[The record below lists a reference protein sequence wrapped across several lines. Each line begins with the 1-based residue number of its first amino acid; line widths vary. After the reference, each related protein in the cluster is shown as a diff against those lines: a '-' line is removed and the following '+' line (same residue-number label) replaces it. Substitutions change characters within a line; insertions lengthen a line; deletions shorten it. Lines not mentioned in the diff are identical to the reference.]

1 MSDGPGI
8 VTAEAAGGRG
18 AIAGWRRPAPA
29 GWLRR
34 GLRWARSSWVDLV
47 WAAFVGV
54 NLLGMREMGAWSTI
68 PFLVIWVSLTLV
80 YGLRMWR
87 LQPAILTVAVVTL
100 ATGGIIVGQV
110 VDGQQEADY
119 LVEVPLV
126 ALMFL
131 AMVWH
136 GRRRQAALLERLAAM
151 EEVQRVSRENLRLLE
166 QQQLFLVDASHELGT
181 PITVA
186 LGHAELIEQT
196 VTDNMVAE
204 DARVVIGELARLR
217 RLSSRML
224 LLASVGSPG
233 FLDLAPVGV
242 DSIVMEALGRWGYA
256 PRRWRLGEVAE
267 ATVPGDG
274 DRLAVAIDAL
284 LENAVA
290 HTDKDD
296 HIELSVRV
304 EDGHVIL
311 AVTDSGC
318 GIPEADLERIFGRF
332 SRATPYRSRE
342 VGGFGLGLPTA
353 VAIAEAHH
361 GSVRVNSTVGQ
372 GSTFE
377 LLIPAGP
384 TAAVNGMAEAYGAPT
399 AAQADASLPSPLAGG
414 VAGCRHLR
422 QRPVHGGGE
431 RDPAIHP
438 GQPQQLPGL
447 RPGADCV
454 QGGAVRRGAAGRADQ
469 DPEPGRIDEG
479 DSVQV
484 DDQRLP
490 VVCQRKQ
497 AFPEPGHG
505 GRVDIPGDRGNHNA
519 AFAAYRD
526 RQLITHGL
534 PPIPHRDARPIR

>member
-1 MSDGPGI
+1 M
-8 VTAEAAGGRG
+8 
-18 AIAGWRRPAPA
+18 
-29 GWLRR
+29 
-34 GLRWARSSWVDLV
+34 RSSWVDIV
-47 WAAFVGV
+47 WAVFVGV
-54 NLLGMREMGAWSTI
+54 NLLGMREMGSWSTI

-186 LGHAELIEQT
+186 LGHAELIEQS
-196 VTDNMVAE
+196 VTDKVVAD

-224 LLASVGSPG
+224 LLASAGSPG
-233 FLDLAPVGV
+233 FLDVAPVGV
-242 DSIVMEALGRWGYA
+242 ASIVIEALDRWGYT

-267 ATVPGDG
+267 ATVPGDT
-274 DRLAVAIDAL
+274 DRLAVALDAL

-296 HIELSVRV
+296 RIELSARV
-304 EDGHVIL
+304 EDEHVIL
-311 AVTDSGC
+311 AVADSGC

-332 SRATPYRSRE
+332 SRATPFRSRE
-342 VGGFGLGLPTA
+342 AGGFGLGLPTVA
-353 VAIAEAHH
+353 AIAEAHH
-361 GSVRVNSTVGQ
+361 GSVRVNSIVGK

-384 TAAVNGMAEAYGAPT
+384 AVNGNAGAS
-399 AAQADASLPSPLAGG
+399 QA
-414 VAGCRHLR
+414 
-422 QRPVHGGGE
+422 
-431 RDPAIHP
+431 P
-438 GQPQQLPGL
+438 GNS
-447 RPGADCV
+447 D
-454 QGGAVRRGAAGRADQ
+454 
-469 DPEPGRIDEG
+469 
-479 DSVQV
+479 
-484 DDQRLP
+484 
-490 VVCQRKQ
+490 
-497 AFPEPGHG
+497 
-505 GRVDIPGDRGNHNA
+505 
-519 AFAAYRD
+519 
-526 RQLITHGL
+526 
-534 PPIPHRDARPIR
+534 